1 MADKKEMELLEAL
14 LSGTKS
20 PEDLFGQ
27 DGLFKRLKKAAM
39 EKMLEAE
46 LTEHLGYEKHDPAG
60 NGSGNSRNGTTPKRL
75 RMEDGE
81 VELDI
86 PRDRNGTFEPQLVR
100 RHQRRLKGFDDQIVS
115 MYARGMTVREIQG
128 HVHDMYGVDIAPDLV
143 SRITDGVL
151 EDVRAWQARP
161 LDPVYPIIYLDAFVV
176 KVRDEGMVRNKSVY
190 VALGINMQGRKDV
203 LGLWIAQT
211 EGAKFW
217 MHVVT
222 ELRNRG
228 VQDFFIA
235 CCDGLRGFPD
245 AIEAV
250 FPHTIVQTCIVHMV
264 RNSVRLVSWQN
275 RKALTRSLKTVYRAP
290 TEEAAL
296 TALDTFEEEWG
307 GRYPSIGKSWRDN
320 WERVSPFFAFPAD
333 LRRAIYTT
341 NPIEALN
348 RQLRKV
354 TKTRGAF
361 PTDTSLMKLLWLA
374 IERATRKWTY
384 PIKHWDLVLQ
394 QLYILFDDRVPLGT
408 YGR

>member
-1 MADKKEMELLEAL
+1 MADKKEKELLEAL
-14 LSGTKS
+14 LSGAES
-20 PEDLFGQ
+20 AEDLFGQ

-39 EKMLEAE
+39 ERMLEAE
-46 LTEHLGYEKHDPAG
+46 LTEHLGYEKHDPVG
-60 NGSGNSRNGTTPKRL
+60 NGSGNSRNGTTSKRVL
-75 RMEDGE
+75 LEDGE
-81 VELDI
+81 VDLDV
-86 PRDRNGTFEPQLVR
+86 PRDRNGTFEPQLVKKY
-100 RHQRRLKGFDDQIVS
+100 QRRLQGFDDQIVS

-128 HVHDMYGVDIAPDLV
+128 HVRDMYGVDIAPDLV

-161 LDPVYPIIYLDAFVV
+161 LNAVYPIIYLDAFVV
-176 KVRDEGMVRNKSVY
+176 KVRDEGVVRNKSVY
-190 VALGINMQGRKDV
+190 VALGINMQGRKEV

-228 VQDFFIA
+228 VQDLFIA
-235 CCDGLRGFPD
+235 CCDGLRGFPE

-264 RNSVRLVSWQN
+264 RNSVRLVSWQS
-275 RKALTRSLKTVYRAP
+275 RKQLTRSLKEVYRAP

-296 TALDTFEEEWG
+296 RALDAFEEAWG
-307 GRYPSIGKSWRDN
+307 SRYPSIGKSWRDN
-320 WERVSPFFAFPAD
+320 WERVSPFYGFPPD

-361 PTDTSLMKLLWLA
+361 PTDASLLKLLWLA
-374 IERATRKWTY
+374 IERTTAKWTY
-384 PIKHWDLVLQ
+384 PIKRWDLVLQ
-394 QLYILFDDRVPLGT
+394 QLYILFGERVPLEA